1 MVVER
6 LEEKLYEKQSS
17 VLFPSPPTTSSG
29 AVAKDNAMPL
39 IFQGT

>member
-6 LEEKLYEKQSS
+6 LEEKWYEKQSS
-17 VLFPSPPTTSSG
+17 ALFPSPPTTSSG
-29 AVAKDNAMPL
+29 AVAKDNEMPL